1 MTDIEKLLSTI
12 VDNGYSF
19 GTGSWSVINEYIK
32 MEFNEYGE
40 YVPTLAKSPEL
51 FTEEEIKLLKSVTL
65 QLSNKDESSIGKE
78 LFADIPN
85 IKHNQYIGYFLNLYV
100 GHVVEGNFR
109 DNGSSGGF
117 GTWILKELF
126 ENGYIDGVIHVTS
139 TNKNEKLFEYTLAK
153 TKEDIIKG
161 AKTKYYPV
169 EFSEVLKLVKK
180 NPGKYAIIGL
190 PSYIMSLR
198 LLSEVEPVLKERIV
212 YTIGLVCGHQKSTK
226 FAEYLAWQCG
236 IKPGKL
242 EEINFRKKLDYLP
255 SDSYGIEVYGEIGGE
270 KKRVTKEMRELSGGN
285 WGIGMFKVN
294 ASDFTDDVMNETA
307 DLTLGDAWLKE
318 YTKDSDGNN
327 ILIVRNPTIQKI
339 LDDALKKNAIKLD
352 QVDEKTIYQSQAAH
366 FKHSQDE
373 LAYRLYKKVQNNEWV
388 PKKRINPHKDIEFLR
403 RKVQDCRI
411 KITKMAPIYY
421 KEAVQRDDIAYFN
434 LKMKPL
440 ISRYSNV
447 YRMIKV
453 KNKLHKLLKG
463 KK

>member
-78 LFADIPN
+78 LFADTPN

-109 DNGSSGGF
+109 ENGSSGGF

>member
-78 LFADIPN
+78 LFADTPN

>member
-1 MTDIEKLLSTI
+1 
-12 VDNGYSF
+12 
-19 GTGSWSVINEYIK
+19 
-32 MEFNEYGE
+32 
-40 YVPTLAKSPEL
+40 
-51 FTEEEIKLLKSVTL
+51 
-65 QLSNKDESSIGKE
+65 
-78 LFADIPN
+78 
-85 IKHNQYIGYFLNLYV
+85 
-100 GHVVEGNFR
+100 
-109 DNGSSGGF
+109 
-117 GTWILKELF
+117 
-126 ENGYIDGVIHVTS
+126 VTS